1 MVTELSKISNRLR
14 ILTLLLL
21 NPCFA
26 FELKPCKS
34 ASYDQLCKLQDDYD
48 ETKVPGSL
56 PLTLTPSTTDIIEV
70 NEVDEIKG
78 SITIFLQLV
87 VDWSDENLSYKPNQT

>member
-1 MVTELSKISNRLR
+1 MSRMSNMLR
-14 ILTLLLL
+14 ILTFVLF

-26 FELKPCKS
+26 FELKHCKN
-34 ASYDQLCKLQDDYD
+34 AYDDQLCKLQDDYD